1 MVDTAGCRFRY
12 SLDELLDGNS
22 ASARARRLLC
32 EILPEKARR
41 EFLTTGS
48 FHHEGNGVIYRI
60 TERSQTEIYTNGRHS
75 ATACLQLS
83 IPAPGCDRMIA
94 EYLILKNDEQLY
106 WRVANV
112 LPLEHKRLDSRLFLM
127 MMLDLTLL
135 LNLLWIVYR
144 IMR

>member
-1 MVDTAGCRFRY
+1 
-12 SLDELLDGNS
+12 
-22 ASARARRLLC
+22 
-32 EILPEKARR
+32 
-41 EFLTTGS
+41 
-48 FHHEGNGVIYRI
+48 
-60 TERSQTEIYTNGRHS
+60 
-75 ATACLQLS
+75 
-83 IPAPGCDRMIA
+83 MIA